1 MEGKKPKKPA
11 APGFWPMAAPAPA
24 PAPKLEPIPEKKL
37 ASKKPIDPELEEKI
51 RRVRAR
57 CAAKAKIALS
67 GDRLLEDK
75 LYLTV
80 LANAFEEQAGLRI
93 DVVQRSISNTAVQA
107 LEFLKAREEFW
118 NQLQLGHFQATVIK
132 SDKSS
137 KTQYKLRF

>member
-1 MEGKKPKKPA
+1 MADGSSGSG
-11 APGFWPMAAPAPA
+11 PGSEARTDSG
-24 PAPKLEPIPEKKL
+24 KKL

-93 DVVQRSISNTAVQA
+93 DVVQRNISNTAVQA

-118 NQLQLGHFQATVIK
+118 NQLQLGAQAGA
-132 SDKSS
+132 S
-137 KTQYKLRF
+137 KQTKNKY